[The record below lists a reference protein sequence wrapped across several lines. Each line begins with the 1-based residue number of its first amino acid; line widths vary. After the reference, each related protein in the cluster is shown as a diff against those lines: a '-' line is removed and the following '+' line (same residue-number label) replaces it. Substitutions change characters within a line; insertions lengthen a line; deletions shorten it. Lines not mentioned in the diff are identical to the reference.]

1 MNARDY
7 SIDVR
12 ESARFVLRDVCPQDM
27 SGYRATGRSREWN
40 FTGDFAALEVK
51 FEEML
56 AAGTQLAQRQCV
68 LTRVDG
74 GMAELVVT
82 EVVYEEDE
90 GSGDGGSEEAW
101 AVGGSESNP
110 LYEYSFAE
118 TAEPILTHPLIA
130 GVYGDG
136 KDDDVM
142 SALQFVAQ
150 GGMDNA
156 IIYLSDGKQSDV
168 KSFLEKKGVSAKV
181 KQMVRTP
188 SFIDVRTRLTVSY
201 EVDKKA
207 SVTEL
212 GSTHVVKTPPGP
224 IGTPTGR
231 QWLYVGGGY
240 RKQGDKVYRQ
250 EVYLLSGPK
259 GWDAD
264 VYGEAK

>member
-1 MNARDY
+1 MNAKDY
-7 SIDVR
+7 RIDVR
-12 ESARFVLRDVCPQDM
+12 ESARFVLRDSNPADM

-40 FTGDFAALEVK
+40 FTGDFDALSEK

-56 AAGTQLAQRQCV
+56 AAGSYTALRQCV
-68 LTRVDG
+68 LTRGDG

-82 EVVYEEDE
+82 EAEYEVAD
-90 GSGDGGSEEAW
+90 GDDAGGSEEAGS
-101 AVGGSESNP
+101 VGSSASNP

-118 TAEPILTHPLIA
+118 TAEPILTHPQIA

-181 KQMVRTP
+181 QQMVRTP
-188 SFIDVRTRLTVSY
+188 SYIDVRTRLTVSY

-207 SVTEL
+207 SVAEL

-224 IGTPTGR
+224 IGTPKGR

-264 VYGEAK
+264 IYGEGK